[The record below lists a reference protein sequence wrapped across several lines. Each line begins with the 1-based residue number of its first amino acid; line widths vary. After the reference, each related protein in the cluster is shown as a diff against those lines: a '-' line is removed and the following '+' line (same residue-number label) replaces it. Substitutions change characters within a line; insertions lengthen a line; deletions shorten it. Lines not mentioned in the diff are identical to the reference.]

1 MIQGFRTDHDGVSR
15 IVFID
20 LVPLGKYRNLSF
32 GDGVSVSP
40 FNEIQV
46 ETLNAQD
53 IERKF
58 RRILGRADNI

>member
-1 MIQGFRTDHDGVSR
+1 MEQDGVSM

-20 LVPLGKYRNLSF
+20 LVPLGMYKNLSF

-46 ETLNAQD
+46 DSLNVQG
-53 IERKF
+53 IERIF
-58 RRILGRADNI
+58 RRIPGRTDKI